1 MCTQFYQAGQGI
13 QPVKFT
19 DVSSMPSSYI
29 LDSIQEPLIAVTLR
43 DLDVNSQGLAL
54 T

>member
-19 DVSSMPSSYI
+19 DVSSIPSKVS
-29 LDSIQEPLIAVTLR
+29 DT
-43 DLDVNSQGLAL
+43 
-54 T
+54 